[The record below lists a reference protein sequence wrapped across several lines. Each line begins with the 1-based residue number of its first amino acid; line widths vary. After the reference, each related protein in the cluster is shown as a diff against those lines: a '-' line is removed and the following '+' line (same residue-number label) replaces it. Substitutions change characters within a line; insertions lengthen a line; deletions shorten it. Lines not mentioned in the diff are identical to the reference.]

1 MLGAMGALAEE
12 RQGFMEAIKGAA
24 LLEQNVHSDLRG
36 RLVAFEAFD
45 NLPFVP
51 QRVFVM
57 EVDDSRVTRGGHA
70 NSCDE
75 VIVALRGAATIAL
88 DNGEQTTSVRL
99 NGDHRALWISAGIVI
114 RLENFEVGTM
124 LLVCASERY
133 GRTRHFATPQTE
145 LVAAAA
151 CARANVDPIRAG
163 AR

>member
-1 MLGAMGALAEE
+1 
-12 RQGFMEAIKGAA
+12 MEAIKGAA

-45 NLPFVP
+45 NLPFIP
-51 QRVFVM
+51 QRVFVL

-88 DNGEQTTSVRL
+88 DNGDETTSVRL
-99 NGDHRALWISAGIVI
+99 KGDHHALWISAGIVI
-114 RLENFEVGTM
+114 RLENFEVGTL

-133 GRTRHFATPQTE
+133 GRTRHFATPQAG
-145 LVAAAA
+145 LVASA
-151 CARANVDPIRAG
+151 ARAGLNVEPIREDAQ
-163 AR
+163 

>member
-1 MLGAMGALAEE
+1 M
-12 RQGFMEAIKGAA
+12 RGAA
-24 LLEQNVHSDLRG
+24 LLGPNVNVDPRG

-57 EVDDSRVTRGGHA
+57 EVDDATVTRGGHA

-88 DNGEQTTSVRL
+88 DNGEETATVRL
-99 NGDHRALWISAGIVI
+99 NGDHAPLWISAGILI
-114 RLENFEVGTM
+114 RLENFEAGTL

-133 GRTRHFATPQTE
+133 GDTRHYAQPQKALITGE
-145 LVAAAA
+145 AAIGG
-151 CARANVDPIRAG
+151 RDR
-163 AR
+163 